1 MGLTWRVLTDYINT
15 LSYIKLKKTISCLW
29 TVSNS
34 SDQSPSPSCRA
45 FQLQSIPF
53 VSSSGSLVDGGAM
66 RKSESR
72 GQAHEVSKG
81 REVSANDCTA
91 GHLCDILTIYM
102 SSAHVLRTCLRLN
115 LKY

>member
-1 MGLTWRVLTDYINT
+1 
-15 LSYIKLKKTISCLW
+15 
-29 TVSNS
+29 
-34 SDQSPSPSCRA
+34 
-45 FQLQSIPF
+45 
-53 VSSSGSLVDGGAM
+53 M

-72 GQAHEVSKG
+72 GQAREVSKG

>member
-1 MGLTWRVLTDYINT
+1 M
-15 LSYIKLKKTISCLW
+15 SK
-29 TVSNS
+29 
-34 SDQSPSPSCRA
+34 A
-45 FQLQSIPF
+45 
-53 VSSSGSLVDGGAM
+53 
-66 RKSESR
+66 ESR

-81 REVSANDCTA
+81 REVSVNDGTR